1 MKEPNHDITPQE
13 QMAEAMQAERPG
25 EAQPAAPKEEKPS
38 LWIECYTLLHDL
50 VYILVFVTI
59 LFVFALRVVSV
70 SGPSMYP
77 TLVDRDYVA
86 LLSNVFYS
94 GSDIQNGDV
103 VVALAPRFDDE
114 PIVKRVIATAGQT
127 VDIDFT
133 RGIVYV
139 DGAARMSPTSTSLPI
154 CNLTAGVSP
163 FPSRWR
169 RAMCS
174 SWETTGTIPPTAG
187 WRPLAR
193 WIPGIFWGRCFL

>member
-114 PIVKRVIATAGQT
+114 PIVKRVIPMNPRCESLNAAVAAAIVMWQMQT
-127 VDIDFT
+127 G
-133 RGIVYV
+133 R
-139 DGAARMSPTSTSLPI
+139 P
-154 CNLTAGVSP
+154 
-163 FPSRWR
+163 
-169 RAMCS
+169 
-174 SWETTGTIPPTAG
+174 G
-187 WRPLAR
+187 WRE
-193 WIPGIFWGRCFL
+193 